1 MRWREVEPIGL
12 SFCLAWLVILAVLFA
27 VVAWRDRD
35 KLVIAIGTVF
45 SVLSI
50 VAAIPV
56 WHLLHV

>member
-1 MRWREVEPIGL
+1 MEPIGL